1 MRSLNWPHLMVSG
14 GGSGYLVAQVDAEYP
29 DVDVYPPRHYA
40 DSSNALNVWKGDG
53 GYGFDLGRLIYVCEV
68 VYEIMEER
76 PDAVHNHHHHHQ
88 QHEVMAL
95 MELAKKV
102 HECSTLENLQA
113 LGTQRASFG
122 LHDWNIFSTCFIDLD
137 PTNGQFFWQV
147 IRHPEEFQE
156 HSYMSSRLM
165 DVSAMPMQDV
175 KGVA

>member
-1 MRSLNWPHLMVSG
+1 MRSLNWPHLMVSS
-14 GGSGYLVAQVDAEYP
+14 GGSGYVVTQVDAQETY
-29 DVDVYPPRHYA
+29 VDVYSPRYYA
-40 DSSNALNVWKGDG
+40 DSSNALNVWTAPSGS
-53 GYGFDLGRLIYVCEV
+53 GFDLERLIYVCEV

-76 PDAVHNHHHHHQ
+76 PDAVQ
-88 QHEVMAL
+88 QLNERQEVMAV

-102 HECSTLENLQA
+102 QECSTLENLQA

-137 PTNGQFFWQV
+137 PTNGQFFWRV

>member
-1 MRSLNWPHLMVSG
+1 MRSLNWPHLMVSS
-14 GGSGYLVAQVDAEYP
+14 GGSGYLVTHVDAEYY
-29 DVDVYPPRHYA
+29 DVGVYSPKYYA
-40 DSSNALNVWKGDG
+40 DSSNALNVWKGNG
-53 GYGFDLGRLIYVCEV
+53 GHGYDLERLIYVCEV
-68 VYEIMEER
+68 VVRVLESSSNTFQELNER
-76 PDAVHNHHHHHQ
+76 Q
-88 QHEVMAL
+88 EVMAL

-102 HECSTLENLQA
+102 QECSTLENLQA

-147 IRHPEEFQE
+147 RRHSNEFEE

-165 DVSAMPMQDV
+165 DVSAMPMRDV